1 MTQIFGLLVT
11 LLKDNVCRGPLP
23 GWGPRTLQ
31 PHLAVRS
38 WVLSV
43 PSGSDKPWL
52 GDISP
57 LSICGAVSA
66 SNTCQMS
73 SYLRWRPRLGPSCG
87 ALSGDPHTF
96 VCRKTGWVRCP
107 AGVRTQAWAA
117 ACCTGLFPGRLLF
130 GVVGTSPFSP
140 QAEQPSPRSPPRGG
154 EARRRGWA
162 RFLVCYGSR
171 LTCHLGP
178 GLSSPGPLFFPL

>member
-1 MTQIFGLLVT
+1 MG
-11 LLKDNVCRGPLP
+11 RGPLP
-23 GWGPRTLQ
+23 WWGHRTLQ

-38 WVLSV
+38 RVLSV
-43 PSGSDKPWL
+43 PSGSAKPWL

-57 LSICGAVSA
+57 LSICWVVSA

-87 ALSGDPHTF
+87 APSEDPHTF
-96 VCRKTGWVRCP
+96 VCRKTVGEE
-107 AGVRTQAWAA
+107 
-117 ACCTGLFPGRLLF
+117 ACGHQDTGLGRGLLHRAVPGRLLF
-130 GVVGTSPFSP
+130 GVVGTSPFSL

-154 EARRRGWA
+154 EAMRRGWA
-162 RFLVCYGSR
+162 RFLVWYGSR
-171 LTCHLGP
+171 LRCHLGP